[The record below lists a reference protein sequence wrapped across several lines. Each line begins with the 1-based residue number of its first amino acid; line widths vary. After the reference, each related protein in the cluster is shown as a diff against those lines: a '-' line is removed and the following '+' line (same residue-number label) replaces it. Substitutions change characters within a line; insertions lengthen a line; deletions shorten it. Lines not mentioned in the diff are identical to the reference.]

1 MYSNSTKLI
10 ISFLFMIF
18 ICDSFAWLFGVLLGK
33 NNRGIIKVSPNKS
46 VAGFI
51 GGYFG
56 SIMAALVSRFLWPEV
71 FFGSVLKSVLVG
83 ILIATAGIIGDL
95 VESVIKRCVG
105 VKDSGVIMPG
115 RGGLLDSI
123 DSILFASPIFY
134 MLIFLLF
141 REL

>member
-1 MYSNSTKLI
+1 
-10 ISFLFMIF
+10 
-18 ICDSFAWLFGVLLGK
+18 
-33 NNRGIIKVSPNKS
+33 
-46 VAGFI
+46 
-51 GGYFG
+51 
-56 SIMAALVSRFLWPEV
+56 MAALVSRFLWPEV